1 MDKEHLTFKPLVQ
14 TLYYSQLTH
23 SHTHK
28 VFWWSNYSRMRC
40 GCDAGRGVAALPNAS
55 QHDIIFDWEDDGIA
69 FSVQEDHRLFNQ
81 LPHRGLL
88 IFKLSAVAAGVAPES
103 GYPPSALL
111 LTRCLRCSIPMREAL
126 HLHSNTTDYVSLLH
140 NNFYCYRWQTRQKS
154 SWMRAKLIWSKW
166 FYFSQVGFTL
176 APLSLLCC
184 WWSRKER

>member
-40 GCDAGRGVAALPNAS
+40 GCDARRGVAALPNAS

-111 LTRCLRCSIPMREAL
+111 LTRCLRC
-126 HLHSNTTDYVSLLH
+126 NTTDYVSLFPMKV
-140 NNFYCYRWQTRQKS
+140 NTTTFIAIAETEI
-154 SWMRAKLIWSKW
+154 KLDESK
-166 FYFSQVGFTL
+166 TDL
-176 APLSLLCC
+176 I
-184 WWSRKER
+184 